1 MRITDLEV
9 GETYVV
15 VQPFRDAAGVLV
27 QTGDRQ
33 TFEGVSFRPDIG
45 GFTVRFRQETLTLQE
60 DEQHE
65 VVEHAER
72 FFRLE
77 S

>member
-15 VQPFRDAAGVLV
+15 VEPFRDDRGVLV

-33 TFEGVSFRPDIG
+33 TFEGVSFLAAFG
-45 GFTVRFRQETLTLQE
+45 GFDVHFRQETLRLHE
-60 DEQHE
+60 DHE

-72 FFRLE
+72 FLRPE
-77 S
+77 